1 MCEWGGGHIKS
12 YSTNEVCQMCNVSR
26 KQLRY
31 YEEHGVLSPVPRN
44 DANNYRYYTQQHL
57 CAIVAAKALK
67 NIDMS
72 LAEMKDIIYGR
83 NVEAIQRSIRKQMTA
98 SREALEESMIRY
110 EQSTLEYTKLMEA
123 ISIFKIHDLK
133 GETDYHYEVVDR
145 PAQSVIS
152 LRYRTDFEDADGLD
166 MDYLPLIQTKA
177 QSVNAAS
184 LSISAL
190 MYITYDHFDSDSCW
204 FNNQVHDFKIAV
216 PVADAGPHIQHCD
229 HIPAFQG
236 VSAIHIGSPKN
247 ERLYQT
253 YMDLL
258 KWAKAQGYRLE
269 NWSVEEWLISPMIT
283 NNSDLWMIR
292 VMIPF
297 RGTRIQA

>member
-1 MCEWGGGHIKS
+1 MERF
-12 YSTNEVCQMCNVSR
+12 STNKVCQMCNVSR

-31 YEEHGVLSPVPRN
+31 YEEHGLLSPVPRN

-57 CAIVAAKALK
+57 CAIVAAKALR

-72 LAEMKDIIYGR
+72 LTEMKDIIYGR
-83 NVEAIQRSIRKQMTA
+83 NVEAIQKSIQKQLTA
-98 SREALEESMIRY
+98 SREALEESLIRY

-123 ISIFKIHDLK
+123 ISVLKIHDLK
-133 GETDYHYEVVDR
+133 ANTDFHYEVVER

-152 LRYRTDFEDADGLD
+152 LRYRTDFEDANGLD
-166 MDYLPLIQTKA
+166 INYLPLIQNEA
-177 QSVNAAS
+177 QSVNATA

-190 MYITYDHFDSDSCW
+190 IYITYNHFDSQACT
-204 FNNQVHDFKIAV
+204 FNNEVHDFKIAV
-216 PVADAGPHIQHCD
+216 PVANAGAHSQHLD

-253 YMDLL
+253 YMALL
-258 KWAKAQGYRLE
+258 QWAKTQGYHLE

-297 RGTRIQA
+297 RGTQAPI